1 MKIKIGEKGLTIPKQ
16 YFPGIDEVD
25 VRKRNGVIVVS
36 PVRGGGSIFNLGKD
50 PLDLDIEDASVN
62 HDKYIY

>member
-1 MKIKIGEKGLTIPKQ
+1 MKIKIGKKGLTIPKQ

-25 VRKRNGVIVVS
+25 VREQNGVIVVF
-36 PVRGGGSIFNLGKD
+36 PVREGDSIFSLGKD
-50 PLDLDIEDASVN
+50 PVDLDIEDASVN